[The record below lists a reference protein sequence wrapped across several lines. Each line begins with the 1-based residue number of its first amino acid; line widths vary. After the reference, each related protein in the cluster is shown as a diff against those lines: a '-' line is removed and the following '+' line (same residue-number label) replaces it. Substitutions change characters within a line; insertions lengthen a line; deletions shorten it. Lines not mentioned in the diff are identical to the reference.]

1 MDLNRTSIFIR
12 LILLLP
18 VKLFQ
23 YEIKKNR
30 KLNSKIPDF

>member
-23 YEIKKNR
+23 YEIKK
-30 KLNSKIPDF
+30 KQEVKF